1 MRALK
6 SVNMNKKL
14 RPSKFFEH
22 FLNTFGPTCTAKAS
36 TAEIQAKLK
45 VLYLDLAF
53 GNMQQTKYYQYLVGD
68 PRIVQEAINDLRN
81 KVLESLA
88 YRDALRFVSNRPQD
102 PESRSILTNPAFDTV
117 IRQAELK
124 FTAYSIILE
133 GVTNYR
139 DSGMC
144 QDGFIH
150 PEMCN
155 PQYLVTISMQLN
167 NNPFIKNS
175 KNMIL

>member
-6 SVNMNKKL
+6 SINANKKL

-53 GNMQQTKYYQYLVGD
+53 GNMQQNKYYQYFVGD
-68 PRIVQEAINDLRN
+68 PRIIQEAITDLKN
-81 KVLESLA
+81 KILETLA
-88 YRDALRFVSNRPQD
+88 YRDSLRFVANRPQD
-102 PESRSILTNPAFDTV
+102 PETRSILANPAFNTV
-117 IRQAELK
+117 IQQAELK
-124 FTAYSIILE
+124 FVAYSTIME
-133 GVTNYR
+133 GISRYR
-139 DSGMC
+139 DSGIC
-144 QDGFIH
+144 SDGFIH

-167 NNPFIKNS
+167 NNPFIKGA
-175 KNMIL
+175 KNLIL